1 MQKHACIRAKKK
13 SWQTSFSRIRHKKGR
28 LYESLKTEKN
38 LLLLNF
44 ASGVQRKF
52 IHSFYL
58 KRTKLFE
65 NQSNCLI

>member
-52 IHSFYL
+52 IHSFKTNEFVSY
-58 KRTKLFE
+58 FVWIFCE
-65 NQSNCLI
+65 G